1 MFIQYSIFNN
11 KTVRKGKKKRFYA
24 EQSKNGFRY
33 ISVYDATVIS
43 KLKERQSDEM
53 SGFSNCSAVYNEM

>member
-1 MFIQYSIFNN
+1 MFIEYSIFNN

-24 EQSKNGFRY
+24 AQSENGFRC

-43 KLKERQSDEM
+43 KLKDKVM
-53 SGFSNCSAVYNEM
+53 K